1 MLGVVESFDEEG
13 SKARGVRC
21 GSCAGCTGQDCG
33 SCVNCL
39 DKPRFG
45 GMGVKKQACFA
56 RRCVQIKAHRDDAVG
71 MLAARANK
79 RMKESATSLGFQH
92 EFHELNELDE
102 VDLPSDINQ
111 ALHMIALPLPSK
123 RSADGEAAPSHRART
138 ASQKGE
144 AHANASGRPKAS
156 GGVKGDS
163 AKRRGTLQR
172 CGQCVP
178 CTRADCGQ
186 CQNCM
191 DKPKFGGPGLRKQ
204 ACEKKR
210 CLTMTTRFATP
221 SPPADAIAS
230 SNGIKSDS
238 PTGAEKFVAPSTM
251 FSSSL
256 SQGMQGM
263 ASAWT
268 LQLDQLQ
275 QLSHAGAAAPLP
287 ALRTGMASGLGYSL
301 QGLESNGLLG
311 GSFGAIS
318 GAMGSIGG
326 LGNLGHGLGNLGNNG
341 ITLGEVPAP
350 AAAHVSARHG
360 ASANAAPVA
369 SHVADGV
376 PVFAYPA
383 PRATHA
389 PSQCPGFAP
398 LGAEHPFVRRHPALE
413 VPEDSF
419 ATADSFSTS
428 LGFTDGVGSIG
439 GSPRAEWDDGKSAA
453 DDNNDIVIEEDYN
466 SWLADDY

>member
-1 MLGVVESFDEEG
+1 MLPPRNRPL
-13 SKARGVRC
+13 RG
-21 GSCAGCTGQDCG
+21 A
-33 SCVNCL
+33 
-39 DKPRFG
+39 
-45 GMGVKKQACFA
+45 
-56 RRCVQIKAHRDDAVG
+56 
-71 MLAARANK
+71 LAALKLGTRAPSDAPF
-79 RMKESATSLGFQH
+79 R
-92 EFHELNELDE
+92 LDWPAQ

-453 DDNNDIVIEEDYN
+453 DDNNDIVIEEVRP
-466 SWLADDY
+466 SPSSSSLGLSPLSSTLGPPPSGPPWASPLLALPPLLGPLPPPRPWPIPLTFLPSLGPTLSGL